1 MILTT
6 QIQGEASQV
15 GGVLASIARDIGRNG
30 YPVATPAA
38 FVAGGE
44 TTVNVKGNGVG
55 GRNQEVAL
63 AASIGIKS
71 GLAKATVIASIG
83 TDGIDGPTDAAGA
96 IVDTNTVKRGLERKM
111 DARTF
116 LANNN
121 SYAFFKS
128 LGDLIVTGPTG
139 TNVNDIMIALVS
151 SSSSS

>member
-1 MILTT
+1 M
-6 QIQGEASQV
+6 
-15 GGVLASIARDIGRNG
+15 
-30 YPVATPAA
+30 
-38 FVAGGE
+38 AGGE

-71 GLAKATVIASIG
+71 AAKATVIASIG

-111 DARTF
+111 NARTF

-121 SYAFFKS
+121 SYTFFKA

-151 SSSSS
+151 SSLADLRAKAD